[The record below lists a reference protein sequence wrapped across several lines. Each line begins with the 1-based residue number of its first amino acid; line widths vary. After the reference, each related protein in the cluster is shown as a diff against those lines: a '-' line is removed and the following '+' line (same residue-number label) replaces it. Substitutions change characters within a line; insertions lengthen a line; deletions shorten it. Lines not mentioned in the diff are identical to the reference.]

1 MSTGFEKKKSKTK
14 TSFAGSVDS
23 FDITNKFQEYFTQ
36 ITDPRAERTRYHLL
50 TDIITIAI
58 LVVIAFFARLG
69 RYSGVWTQ

>member
-1 MSTGFEKKKSKTK
+1 MSTGFENKKSKTK

-50 TDIITIAI
+50 I
-58 LVVIAFFARLG
+58 LGSHFCSIDVVLCH
-69 RYSGVWTQ
+69 

>member
-1 MSTGFEKKKSKTK
+1 M
-14 TSFAGSVDS
+14 
-23 FDITNKFQEYFTQ
+23 TNKFQEYFTQ

-58 LVVIAFFARLG
+58 LAVIAFFARLG